1 VLGHVGQCLGGDV
14 VGADLDRFREPPVG
28 MYPQVDGDGGA
39 AGECVEGG
47 AETALGQDRRVDTAG
62 GLAQVL

>member
-1 VLGHVGQCLGGDV
+1 
-14 VGADLDRFREPPVG
+14 

-39 AGECVEGG
+39 AGECLEGG